1 MTASPNII
9 NKTEKILNKKSHDLK
24 GALDEIC
31 KLLKAEISYFDWV
44 GFYFANHIKKE
55 LILKSYAGIKTDHV
69 IIPFGKGVCGQVA
82 VLNKNFIELTLAID
96 CLHEMDKP
104 IIQYYLDCVNNFS
117 KNFYFSVW
125 EKTEVPYSK
134 NIFKKENVLSYHA
147 GDYNIPG
154 SWENV
159 LSENLEFPS
168 NQIGLGFKIDN

>member
-69 IIPFGKGVCGQVA
+69 IIPFGKGVCGQVE
-82 VLNKNFIELTLAID
+82 VLNKNFIVPNVDLKDNYIPCNINVKSEVVIPIFLNGNNIGQID
-96 CLHEMDKP
+96 VDSNSIDP
-104 IIQYYLDCVNNFS
+104 F
-117 KNFYFSVW
+117 
-125 EKTEVPYSK
+125 T
-134 NIFKKENVLSYHA
+134 KK
-147 GDYNIPG
+147 D
-154 SWENV
+154 
-159 LSENLEFPS
+159 
-168 NQIGLGFKIDN
+168 IGLLEAICEQVSIKINNL